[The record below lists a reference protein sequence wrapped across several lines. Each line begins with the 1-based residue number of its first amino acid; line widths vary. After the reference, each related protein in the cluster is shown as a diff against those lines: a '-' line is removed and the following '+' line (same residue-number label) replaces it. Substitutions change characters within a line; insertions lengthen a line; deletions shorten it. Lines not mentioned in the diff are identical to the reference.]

1 MACRSRFP
9 GELSFGWTWPRSAS
23 GLRMGRR
30 SQPRRRGGRG
40 ARAIS
45 TAGWLRRRPDRFK
58 FNAISKSNVTA
69 DRYNFRE
76 LRGMGVHQQYA
87 RRQLP
92 AEVEIEIISR
102 LFNALPQVLCVTTGL
117 VVGSAFMVAYQPDT
131 WAITVLVLGLVDK
144 A

>member
-1 MACRSRFP
+1 
-9 GELSFGWTWPRSAS
+9 
-23 GLRMGRR
+23 
-30 SQPRRRGGRG
+30 
-40 ARAIS
+40 
-45 TAGWLRRRPDRFK
+45 
-58 FNAISKSNVTA
+58 
-69 DRYNFRE
+69 
-76 LRGMGVHQQYA
+76 MGVHQQYA